1 MEFMYLFPTKFILLL
16 GFALCSKSKT
26 KKKKK
31 NKKQSFKITMLS
43 YSSKTK
49 YP

>member
-26 KKKKK
+26 KKKK

>member
-1 MEFMYLFPTKFILLL
+1 MKNGIYVFPKKFILLL
-16 GFALCSKSKT
+16 GFALCPKSKT
-26 KKKKK
+26 KKKK
-31 NKKQSFKITMLS
+31 KKQSFKITMLS